1 MRESL
6 QLKPK
11 DKRLYVIDGG
21 RMIVQPVH
29 GGISRLKGI
38 FRDAVKGPIDFK
50 KLREETKRIVAERVL
65 AHHVQFMRDRGVQA
79 LYSYDTDFD
88 TIPGIRRLEP

>member
-1 MRESL
+1 MPISTLTAKGQTTIPKAVRESL

-11 DKRLYVIDGG
+11 DKLLYVIDGG

-50 KLREETKRIVAERVL
+50 KLREETKRLVAARVL
-65 AHHVQFMRDRGVQA
+65 RGMR
-79 LYSYDTDFD
+79 
-88 TIPGIRRLEP
+88 